1 MNLGKLQVRKSK
13 ISNFVFS
20 LLCGQ
25 KPVPSEFTGT
35 KGYPFWGGGVRV
47 DLNGSPEKNVF
58 WIIHVTNLDFSCF
71 SRFRLGKVVFSR
83 NRREGGRIGPG
94 KVVASRW

>member
-1 MNLGKLQVRKSK
+1 M
-13 ISNFVFS
+13 FF
-20 LLCGQ
+20 LLVAD
-25 KPVPSEFTGT
+25 KPVAGEFPGT
-35 KGYPFWGGGVRV
+35 KEYPFGGGGVRV
-47 DLNGSPEKNVF
+47 DLNGGPEKNVF